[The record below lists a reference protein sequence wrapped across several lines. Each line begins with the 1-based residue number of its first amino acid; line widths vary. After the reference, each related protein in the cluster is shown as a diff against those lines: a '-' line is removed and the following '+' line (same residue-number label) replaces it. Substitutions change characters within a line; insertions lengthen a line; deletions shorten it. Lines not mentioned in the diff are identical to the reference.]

1 MKALLCFATIG
12 IVALAANGYTQETKK
27 QPAKGEITKAIFYVP
42 NQH

>member
-1 MKALLCFATIG
+1 MKVLLRFAMIG
-12 IVALAANGYTQETKK
+12 ILALAANGYAQDSKK